1 MIIAN
6 KKDYLL
12 DFTIVHSNINVD
24 DFVEELDKIKEDY
37 TLWKLKK
44 FKNFEFTEEFLE
56 YLEVAVMIDKDKM
69 SNNTILTAVNKDTYY
84 NSDRIIVTKKFNL
97 NKNNLIVKYFNDII
111 GTGKLKKQ
119 LQKILKIKFNV
130 KITELQQSL
139 LTTAKWK
146 YEWLNVFH
154 DNPFLI
160 YIANIEKCYEI
171 LGSSVFLYLNK
182 SNLNDEELKDDYYI
196 ESEDFF
202 KLVHKKLGYKDISR
216 NELFQHFE
224 NNTSDEI
231 NKFSELIAN
240 FFFKKR
246 KNPSKSEVANYYI
259 LYAILNKVL
268 PENMVYYYF
277 YKCRPFINYL
287 FFELKIEI
295 KDLHEILKLADFKL
309 DSPIILDVDF
319 DFIKELETTNKD
331 FAKRGF
337 TEVLNYN
344 VKLTN
349 FDFNINNIKLL
360 NVFAKFLLKGNKI
373 KISKNDN
380 SMFLN
385 RDNIISLLSENSEF
399 LSELNDISEFKFSK
413 IIQENI
419 LE

>member
-37 TLWKLKK
+37 ILWKLKK

-111 GTGKLKKQ
+111 GTEKLKKQ

-160 YIANIEKCYEI
+160 YIANVEKFYHI
-171 LGSSVFLYLNK
+171 LGPSVFLYLNK

-202 KLVHKKLGYKDISR
+202 KLVI
-216 NELFQHFE
+216 
-224 NNTSDEI
+224 
-231 NKFSELIAN
+231 
-240 FFFKKR
+240 
-246 KNPSKSEVANYYI
+246 KN
-259 LYAILNKVL
+259 
-268 PENMVYYYF
+268 
-277 YKCRPFINYL
+277 
-287 FFELKIEI
+287 
-295 KDLHEILKLADFKL
+295 
-309 DSPIILDVDF
+309 
-319 DFIKELETTNKD
+319 
-331 FAKRGF
+331 
-337 TEVLNYN
+337 
-344 VKLTN
+344 
-349 FDFNINNIKLL
+349 
-360 NVFAKFLLKGNKI
+360 
-373 KISKNDN
+373 
-380 SMFLN
+380 
-385 RDNIISLLSENSEF
+385 
-399 LSELNDISEFKFSK
+399 
-413 IIQENI
+413 
-419 LE
+419 

>member
-37 TLWKLKK
+37 ILWKLKK

-56 YLEVAVMIDKDKM
+56 YLKVAVMIDKDKM

-111 GTGKLKKQ
+111 GTEKLKKQ

-160 YIANIEKCYEI
+160 YIANVEKFYDI
-171 LGSSVFLYLNK
+171 LGPSVFLYLNK

-231 NKFSELIAN
+231 NKFSELISN
-240 FFFKKR
+240 FFF
-246 KNPSKSEVANYYI
+246 
-259 LYAILNKVL
+259 
-268 PENMVYYYF
+268 
-277 YKCRPFINYL
+277 
-287 FFELKIEI
+287 
-295 KDLHEILKLADFKL
+295 
-309 DSPIILDVDF
+309 
-319 DFIKELETTNKD
+319 
-331 FAKRGF
+331 
-337 TEVLNYN
+337 
-344 VKLTN
+344 
-349 FDFNINNIKLL
+349 
-360 NVFAKFLLKGNKI
+360 
-373 KISKNDN
+373 
-380 SMFLN
+380 
-385 RDNIISLLSENSEF
+385 
-399 LSELNDISEFKFSK
+399 
-413 IIQENI
+413 
-419 LE
+419 